1 MKVAI
6 VNDMPMA
13 LEGLKRVVQSTGDHE
28 VVWTAWDGLEAVER
42 CAIERPDL
50 ILMDLIMPKMNGVE
64 ATARIMQSTP
74 CPIMV
79 VTASVNE
86 NSSMVF
92 EAMGKGALDAVNTP
106 LLIGQAGN
114 VEQSALLRKI
124 SILKVLTK
132 PFVPTKSKIDI
143 STEKIEKVSSKKH
156 LLAIGASSGGPQALS
171 ILLKDIPSD
180 FKAAIVIVQH
190 VDEQFTQGLAD
201 WLNLKSNL
209 PVMVAVA
216 GDRPMP
222 GKILLAGS
230 NNHLVLSGNGALCYQ
245 EEPVDMP
252 YRPSVDVFWR
262 SLHQYWQGE
271 LSAVLLTGMGRDG
284 AEGMLELRNGGAYT
298 IAQDEESCAVY
309 GMPKAAVK
317 LNAAMDIKPIQDIA
331 SILVAYHGKY

>member
-13 LEGLKRVVQSTGDHE
+13 IEGLKRVVQSTGDHE
-28 VVWTAWDGLEAVER
+28 VIWTAWDGLEAIER
-42 CAIERPDL
+42 CSEEVPDL

-64 ATARIMQSTP
+64 ATDRIMQSTP

-86 NSSMVF
+86 NTSMVF

-106 LLIGQAGN
+106 LLIGQAGS
-114 VEQSALLRKI
+114 VEQSALLKKI

-132 PFVPTKSKIDI
+132 PFLLAKSKRSVPTEQ
-143 STEKIEKVSSKKH
+143 TEKVCSKNQ
-156 LLAIGASSGGPQALS
+156 LVAIGASSGGPQALS

-180 FKAAIVIVQH
+180 FNAAIIIVQH
-190 VDEQFTQGLAD
+190 VDEQFSHGLAD
-201 WLNLKSNL
+201 WLDQKANL
-209 PVMVAVA
+209 PVKIAVD
-216 GDRPMP
+216 GDQPMP

-230 NNHLVLSGNGALCYQ
+230 NDHLVLSRNRTLCYRR
-245 EEPVDMP
+245 EPVNMP
-252 YRPSVDVFWR
+252 YRPSVDVFWQ

-284 AEGMLELRNGGAYT
+284 AEAMLELRNGGAYT
-298 IAQDEESCAVY
+298 IAQDKESCAVY
-309 GMPKAAVK
+309 GMPKAAAK
-317 LNAAMDIKPIQDIA
+317 LSAAVDIKPIQDIA
-331 SILVAYHGKY
+331 SILVAHHGKC